1 LKEFRQTVKT
11 SNNILVV
18 DDEQAH
24 AMLIT
29 ELLRRA
35 GYTVASA
42 NDPFKALAACKVRTP
57 DLVILDLHMPLMGGM
72 DVFERLRAEEKTSGI
87 PIIFLGN
94 KDKPLPPFK
103 TEDTQAEDVI
113 YKPFEPNELLS
124 RVRSLLKV
132 KQLRDELK
140 SKDAEITELK
150 MLDPLTSLKTPRYLT
165 EFLVN
170 GLKQSKRY
178 NVPLSVV
185 ILEVDQH
192 RELIKAIGK
201 PAADSV
207 IQQLSDILAKAMR
220 DSDIVVRSGEFEFTL
235 ALTGTPVGGAI
246 EVAERL
252 RNKIALTNFIVGE
265 MEFNITVS
273 LGLCEFNKGMDDEG
287 KILLS
292 HARAALQQGHL
303 SGGNVTLKAE

>member
-1 LKEFRQTVKT
+1 MKT

-72 DVFERLRAEEKTSGI
+72 DVFERLRAEDKTSNI

-94 KDKPLPPFK
+94 KDKPIPPFK
-103 TEDTQAEDVI
+103 SDETQAEDVI
-113 YKPFEPNELLS
+113 FKPFEPNELLS

-140 SKDAEITELK
+140 TKDAEISELK
-150 MLDPLTSLKTPRYLT
+150 MLDPLTSLKTPRYLN

-170 GLKQSKRY
+170 ALKQAKRY
-178 NVPLSVV
+178 GVPLSVV

-201 PAADSV
+201 EAADSV
-207 IQQLSDILAKAMR
+207 IKQLAEILANAMR

-235 ALTGTPVGGAI
+235 ALTATPVGGAI

-252 RNKIALTNFIVGE
+252 RNKVAQTNFIVGE
-265 MEFNITVS
+265 MEFNITIS
-273 LGLCEFNKGMDDEG
+273 LGLCEYNKGMDDEG

>member
-1 LKEFRQTVKT
+1 
-11 SNNILVV
+11 
-18 DDEQAH
+18 
-24 AMLIT
+24 MLIT

-72 DVFERLRAEEKTSGI
+72 DVFERLRAEEKTNSI

-94 KDKPLPPFK
+94 KDKPIPPFK
-103 TEDTQAEDVI
+103 SDETNAEDVI
-113 YKPFEPNELLS
+113 FKPFEPNELLS

-140 SKDAEITELK
+140 SKDAQITELQ
-150 MLDPLTSLKTPRYLT
+150 MLDPLTSLKTPRYLN
-165 EFLVN
+165 EFLIN
-170 GLKQSKRY
+170 GLKQGKRY
-178 NVPLSVV
+178 GVPLSVV

-201 PAADSV
+201 ASADAV
-207 IQQLSDILAKAMR
+207 IKQLADILASAMR

-235 ALTGTPVGGAI
+235 ALTATPVGGAI

-252 RNKIALTNFIVGE
+252 RNKVAQTNFIVGQ
-265 MEFNITVS
+265 MEFNITIS
-273 LGLCEFNKGMDDEG
+273 LGLCEYNKSMDDEG

>member
-1 LKEFRQTVKT
+1 MKT

-72 DVFERLRAEEKTSGI
+72 DVFERLRAEDKTSSI

-94 KDKPLPPFK
+94 KDKPIPPFK
-103 TEDTQAEDVI
+103 SDETQAEDVI
-113 YKPFEPNELLS
+113 FKPFEPNELLS
-124 RVRSLLKV
+124 RVRNLLKV

-140 SKDAEITELK
+140 SKDAQITELQ
-150 MLDPLTSLKTPRYLT
+150 MLDPLTSLKTPRYLN
-165 EFLVN
+165 EFLIN
-170 GLKQSKRY
+170 GLKQGKRY
-178 NVPLSVV
+178 GVPLSVV

-201 PAADSV
+201 DAADSV
-207 IQQLSDILAKAMR
+207 IRQLSEILSKAMR

-235 ALTGTPVGGAI
+235 ALTATPVAGAI

-252 RNKIALTNFIVGE
+252 RNKVAQTAFIVGE
-265 MEFNITVS
+265 MDFNITVS
-273 LGLCEFNKGMDDEG
+273 LGLCEYNKSMDDEG

>member
-1 LKEFRQTVKT
+1 
-11 SNNILVV
+11 
-18 DDEQAH
+18 
-24 AMLIT
+24 MLIT

-72 DVFERLRAEEKTSGI
+72 DVFERLRAEDKTSSI

-94 KDKPLPPFK
+94 KDKPIPPFK
-103 TEDTQAEDVI
+103 SDETQAEDVI
-113 YKPFEPNELLS
+113 FKPFEPNELLS
-124 RVRSLLKV
+124 RVRNLLKV

-140 SKDAEITELK
+140 SKDAQITELQ
-150 MLDPLTSLKTPRYLT
+150 MLDPLTSLKTPRYLN
-165 EFLVN
+165 EFLIN
-170 GLKQSKRY
+170 GLKQGKRY
-178 NVPLSVV
+178 GVPLSVV

-201 PAADSV
+201 DAADSV
-207 IQQLSDILAKAMR
+207 IRQLSEILSKAMR

-235 ALTGTPVGGAI
+235 ALTATPVGGAI

-252 RNKIALTNFIVGE
+252 RNKVAQTAFIVGE
-265 MEFNITVS
+265 MDFNITVS
-273 LGLCEFNKGMDDEG
+273 LGLCEYNKSMDDEG

>member
-1 LKEFRQTVKT
+1 
-11 SNNILVV
+11 
-18 DDEQAH
+18 
-24 AMLIT
+24 MLIT

-72 DVFERLRAEEKTSGI
+72 DVFERLRAEDKTSNI

-94 KDKPLPPFK
+94 KDKPIPPFK
-103 TEDTQAEDVI
+103 SDETQAEDVI
-113 YKPFEPNELLS
+113 FKPFEPNELLS
-124 RVRSLLKV
+124 RVRNLLKV

-140 SKDAEITELK
+140 SKDAQITELQ
-150 MLDPLTSLKTPRYLT
+150 MLDPLTSLKTPRYLN
-165 EFLVN
+165 EFLIN
-170 GLKQSKRY
+170 GLKQGKRY
-178 NVPLSVV
+178 GVPLSVV

-192 RELIKAIGK
+192 RELIKAVGK
-201 PAADSV
+201 DAADSV
-207 IQQLSDILAKAMR
+207 IRQLSEILSKAMR

-235 ALTGTPVGGAI
+235 ALTATPVGGAI

-252 RNKIALTNFIVGE
+252 RNKIAQTAFIVGE
-265 MEFNITVS
+265 MDFNITVS
-273 LGLCEFNKGMDDEG
+273 LGLCEYNKSMDDEG

>member
-1 LKEFRQTVKT
+1 
-11 SNNILVV
+11 
-18 DDEQAH
+18 
-24 AMLIT
+24 MLIT

-72 DVFERLRAEEKTSGI
+72 DVFERLRAEDKTSSI

-94 KDKPLPPFK
+94 KDKPIPPFK
-103 TEDTQAEDVI
+103 SDETQAEDVI
-113 YKPFEPNELLS
+113 FKPFEPNELLS

-140 SKDAEITELK
+140 SKDAQITELQ
-150 MLDPLTSLKTPRYLT
+150 MLDPLTNLKTPRYLN
-165 EFLVN
+165 EFLIN
-170 GLKQSKRY
+170 ALKQGKRY
-178 NVPLSVV
+178 GVPLSVV

-207 IQQLSDILAKAMR
+207 IRQLADILAGAMR

-235 ALTGTPVGGAI
+235 ALTATPVGGSI

-252 RNKIALTNFIVGE
+252 RNKVAQTNFIVGE
-265 MEFNITVS
+265 MEFNITIS
-273 LGLCEFNKGMDDEG
+273 LGLCEYNKSMDDEG

>member
-1 LKEFRQTVKT
+1 VKT

-72 DVFERLRAEEKTSGI
+72 DVFERLRAEDKTSNI

-94 KDKPLPPFK
+94 KDKPIPPFK
-103 TEDTQAEDVI
+103 SDETQAEDVI
-113 YKPFEPNELLS
+113 FKPFEPNELLS
-124 RVRSLLKV
+124 RVRNLLKV

-140 SKDAEITELK
+140 NKDAQISELQ
-150 MLDPLTSLKTPRYLT
+150 MLDPLTSLKTPRYLN

-170 GLKQSKRY
+170 GLKQGKRY
-178 NVPLSVV
+178 GVPLSVV

-201 PAADSV
+201 AAADSV
-207 IQQLSDILAKAMR
+207 IKQLSEILAKAMR

-235 ALTGTPVGGAI
+235 ALTATAVTGAI

-252 RNKIALTNFIVGE
+252 RNKIAQTAFIVGE
-265 MEFNITVS
+265 MDFNITVS
-273 LGLCEFNKGMDDEG
+273 LGLCEYNKSMDDEG

>member
-1 LKEFRQTVKT
+1 VKT

-72 DVFERLRAEEKTSGI
+72 DVFERLRAEDKTSSI

-94 KDKPLPPFK
+94 KDKPIPPFK
-103 TEDTQAEDVI
+103 SEEAQAEDVI
-113 YKPFEPNELLS
+113 FKPFEPNELLS
-124 RVRSLLKV
+124 RVRNLLKV

-140 SKDAEITELK
+140 NKDAQITELQ
-150 MLDPLTSLKTPRYLT
+150 MLDPLTSLKTPRYLN

-170 GLKQSKRY
+170 GLKQAKRY
-178 NVPLSVV
+178 AVPLSVV
-185 ILEVDQH
+185 VLEVDQH

-201 PAADSV
+201 EAADSV
-207 IQQLSDILAKAMR
+207 IRQLADILSKAMR

-235 ALTGTPVGGAI
+235 ALTATAVAGAI

-252 RNKIALTNFIVGE
+252 RNKIAQTNFIVGE

-273 LGLCEFNKGMDDEG
+273 LGLCEYNKSMDDEG
-287 KILLS
+287 RILLS

>member
-1 LKEFRQTVKT
+1 MKT

-72 DVFERLRAEEKTSGI
+72 DVFERLRAEDKTSNI

-94 KDKPLPPFK
+94 KDKPIPPFK
-103 TEDTQAEDVI
+103 SDETQAEDVI
-113 YKPFEPNELLS
+113 FKPFEPNELLS
-124 RVRSLLKV
+124 RVRNLLKV

-140 SKDAEITELK
+140 SKDAQITELQ
-150 MLDPLTSLKTPRYLT
+150 MLDPLTSLKTPRYLN
-165 EFLVN
+165 EFLIN
-170 GLKQSKRY
+170 GLKQGKRY
-178 NVPLSVV
+178 GVPLSVV

-192 RELIKAIGK
+192 RELIKAVGK
-201 PAADSV
+201 DAADSV
-207 IQQLSDILAKAMR
+207 IRQLSEILSKAMR

-235 ALTGTPVGGAI
+235 ALTATPVGGAI

-252 RNKIALTNFIVGE
+252 RNKIAQTAFIVGE
-265 MEFNITVS
+265 MDFNITVS
-273 LGLCEFNKGMDDEG
+273 LGLCEYNKSMDDEG